1 MKVKKNVDI
10 ICYVPTSLVY
20 LQQGNVKK
28 LKKSMKIVNIDEE
41 NLHIFGTN
49 WISMKFLGRTW
60 KIVKMV
66 SNRAKSHIL
75 TFVFKKKQSNE
86 IFIKKRTL
94 VEASGIVLSTIPNVQ
109 EFFWREII
117 TYYKLAYRFVISIKD
132 VELAWYVHLNSSI
145 FMLTNFITS

>member
-1 MKVKKNVDI
+1 
-10 ICYVPTSLVY
+10 
-20 LQQGNVKK
+20 
-28 LKKSMKIVNIDEE
+28 
-41 NLHIFGTN
+41 
-49 WISMKFLGRTW
+49 
-60 KIVKMV
+60 MV

-75 TFVFKKKQSNE
+75 TFVFKKKLSNE

-117 TYYKLAYRFVISIKD
+117 TYYKLAYIFVIFIKD

-145 FMLTNFITS
+145 FMLNNFITS